1 MKKYFKIICALL
13 LIALTGIVSGQEK
26 SVQLSKKDVKN
37 FVKNY
42 KYIYEEI
49 DNIQNSDMDED
60 AMEEAFDKVLKKA
73 GFGGKDGS
81 DKFEEICRLYNIC
94 LYSELYSTV
103 PDFEL
108 YTGVPKQLFYE
119 VNEFQINQKNLA
131 IFYPYYEKVKE
142 LSGTDINE
150 VAEYYKSMYEYSQ
163 SNDMLP
169 DAEDYSE

>member
-1 MKKYFKIICALL
+1 MKKYFKIIFALL
-13 LIALTGIVSGQEK
+13 LIALTGIVSGQTK
-26 SVQLSKKDVKN
+26 SVQISKKDVKN
-37 FVKNY
+37 FIKSY
-42 KYIYEEI
+42 KSVYEEI
-49 DNIQNSDMDED
+49 NTIQNSDMDED

-73 GFGGKDGS
+73 GFGGKDGG
-81 DKFEEICRLYNIC
+81 DKFEEICRLYNFC

-103 PDFEL
+103 PEFGL
-108 YTGVPKQLFYE
+108 YTGVSEELFYE
-119 VNEFQINQKNLA
+119 FNKMQINQENLA

>member
-1 MKKYFKIICALL
+1 MKKYFKIIFALL
-13 LIALTGIVSGQEK
+13 LIALTGIVSGQTK
-26 SVQLSKKDVKN
+26 SVQISKKDVKN
-37 FVKNY
+37 FIKSY
-42 KYIYEEI
+42 KSVYEEI
-49 DNIQNSDMDED
+49 NTIQNSDMDED

-73 GFGGKDGS
+73 GFGGKEGG
-81 DKFEEICRLYNIC
+81 DKFEEICRLYNFC

-103 PDFEL
+103 PEFGL
-108 YTGVPKQLFYE
+108 YTGVSEELFYE
-119 VNEFQINQKNLA
+119 FNKMQINQENLA

>member
-1 MKKYFKIICALL
+1 MKKYFKIIFALL
-13 LIALTGIVSGQEK
+13 LIALTGIVSGQTK
-26 SVQLSKKDVKN
+26 SVQISKKDVKN
-37 FVKNY
+37 FIKSY
-42 KYIYEEI
+42 KSVYEEI
-49 DNIQNSDMDED
+49 NTIQNSDMDED

-73 GFGGKDGS
+73 GFGGKEGG
-81 DKFEEICRLYNIC
+81 DKFEEICRLYNFC

-103 PDFEL
+103 PEFGL
-108 YTGVPKQLFYE
+108 YTGVSEELFYE
-119 VNEFQINQKNLA
+119 FNKIQINQENLA